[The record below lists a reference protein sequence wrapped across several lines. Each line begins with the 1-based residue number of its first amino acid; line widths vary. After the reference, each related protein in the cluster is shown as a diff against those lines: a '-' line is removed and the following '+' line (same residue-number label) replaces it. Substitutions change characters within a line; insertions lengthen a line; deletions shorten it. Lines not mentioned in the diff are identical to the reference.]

1 MLKRLDKTHQ
11 LNSTSFHQ
19 GVCLYEQGIF
29 YNISDANLQQNFPV
43 TVRKFLPTGDIS
55 SCQ

>member
-19 GVCLYEQGIF
+19 GVCLYKQGVF
-29 YNISDANLQQNFPV
+29 YSLFEANHQQNFPV
-43 TVRKFLPTGDIS
+43 TIRQFLHTGDIS